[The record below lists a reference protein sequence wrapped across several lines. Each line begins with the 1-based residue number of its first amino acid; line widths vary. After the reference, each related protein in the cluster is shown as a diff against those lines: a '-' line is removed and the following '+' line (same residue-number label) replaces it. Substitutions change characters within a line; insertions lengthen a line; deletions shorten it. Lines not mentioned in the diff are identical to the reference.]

1 MNRREITISSINGL
15 RNIMAQNLITV
26 LNNHWNDAAF
36 GRSELNMNMV
46 LSITKTIKECGQRI
60 LSICKTQS
68 NYIPWTEVRTKKRSH
83 NDEDHTS
90 TKSRKIGEEKLKAF
104 HVNE

>member
-1 MNRREITISSINGL
+1 
-15 RNIMAQNLITV
+15 MAQNLITV

-36 GRSELNMNMV
+36 GRSELNMKMV

-68 NYIPWTEVRTKKRSH
+68 NYIPGTEVRTKKRSH

-90 TKSRKIGEEKLKAF
+90 TKSRKIGEEKLKAC

>member
-15 RNIMAQNLITV
+15 RNIMTQKLIST

-36 GRSELNMNMV
+36 GRSELNWNMV

-60 LSICKTQS
+60 LRICKAQP
-68 NYIPWTEVRTKKRSH
+68 NYIPWNEVRGKKRLH
-83 NDEDHTS
+83 NAETCMS
-90 TKSRKIGEEKLKAF
+90 TKLRKIGEEK
-104 HVNE
+104 